1 MVPRA
6 KSKYKNTKINK
17 KFVLNS
23 QLPTNQI
30 LDKKSRSLEQSYFSF
45 IIKKN
50 EIRFSNLPVSHE
62 KYSKKLFWAW
72 NLNNLFTVM
81 GRKIEFQVQNSDME
95 YLFWLCEK
103 HSALSEKKAPLP

>member
-6 KSKYKNTKINK
+6 KSMYINTKINK

-45 IIKKN
+45 IIKVAFFRKMKFVFQISQSPMKIIPKN
-50 EIRFSNLPVSHE
+50 YSELEI
-62 KYSKKLFWAW
+62 
-72 NLNNLFTVM
+72 
-81 GRKIEFQVQNSDME
+81 
-95 YLFWLCEK
+95 
-103 HSALSEKKAPLP
+103 